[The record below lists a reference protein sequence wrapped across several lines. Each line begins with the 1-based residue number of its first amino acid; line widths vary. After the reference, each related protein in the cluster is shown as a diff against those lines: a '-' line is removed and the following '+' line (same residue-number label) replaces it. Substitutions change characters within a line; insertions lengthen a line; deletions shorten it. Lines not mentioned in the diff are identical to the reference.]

1 MRVGKFSN
9 LATEKF
15 RDGLNGKAI
24 EIYKTIYKGCKYSRE
39 LDINK
44 DKHFSIDA
52 TIILQDGQKM
62 TIQEKYRDNKFLMNG
77 RLQECPPYPDFTQ
90 EYKNAVR
97 LQECPPYPDF
107 TQEYKNAV
115 GTQFENEGEYFK
127 LFAQLYFYGW
137 ANKSNTGFKRWC
149 IIDVP
154 KYKDFLQSEGI
165 KKIGTLKN
173 NSKHGKASFYA
184 IPIFKL
190 KDCFLYSNFN
200 FKF

>member
-1 MRVGKFSN
+1 MRGVNFNN

-15 RDGLNGKAI
+15 RGGLNGKAV

-52 TIILQDGQKM
+52 TIILKDGQKM
-62 TIQEKYRDNKFLMNG
+62 TIQEKYRDNKFLING
-77 RLQECPPYPDFTQ
+77 
-90 EYKNAVR
+90 R

-115 GTQFENEGEYFK
+115 GTQFENNGEYFK

-137 ANKSNTGFKRWC
+137 ANKNNTGFKRWC

-154 KYKDFLQSEGI
+154 KYKDYIQ
-165 KKIGTLKN
+165 KIGIEKLGSLKN
-173 NSKHGKASFYA
+173 NYKHGRASFYA
-184 IPIFKL
+184 IPIIKL
-190 KDCFLYSNFN
+190 KDCFLYSNF
-200 FKF
+200 KF